1 MPEPTTPPDPASFL
15 PGYDC
20 GHAVGH
26 TQGYRQGHIDG
37 YTLGYRQ
44 GLDAA
49 LAHQEA
55 LDDARYNDQCR
66 KVADY
71 TASGTPYATLADR
84 RGQHDRA
91 ETQRHILRER
101 DIA

>member
-26 TQGYRQGHIDG
+26 TEGYRLGHIDG
-37 YTLGYRQ
+37 YAFGYRQ
-44 GLDAA
+44 GIDE
-49 LAHQEA
+49 AHTHQQA
-55 LDDARYNDQCR
+55 DDDAWYDEQCR
-66 KVADY
+66 KIANY
-71 TASGTPYATLADR
+71 AATTPPYADLADR

-91 ETQRHILRER
+91 EAQRATLRER